1 MIELDVY
8 GEPAPQGSKRVF
20 RGRLVEA
27 QGERLKKW
35 RKAIAEACKAYETE
49 NIILGPVRLEVDFYL
64 TRPKSVSI
72 SKRPFPIVPPDCDK
86 LVRAVGD
93 GIGQSEVIWGD
104 DSQIVEIIA
113 RKFYADDR
121 APGAQIKVT
130 AL

>member
-93 GIGQSEVIWGD
+93 GIGQSEVIWAD